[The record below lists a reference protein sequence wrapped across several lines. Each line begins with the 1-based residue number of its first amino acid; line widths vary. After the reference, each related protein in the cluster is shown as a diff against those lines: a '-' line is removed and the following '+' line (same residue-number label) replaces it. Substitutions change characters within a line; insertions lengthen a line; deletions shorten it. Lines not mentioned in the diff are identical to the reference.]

1 MPLEIE
7 SSFESFI
14 IPDGMIVISAECE
27 IVSTNEAGERITGYS
42 ETELIGE
49 KCSKIFVNPNTKQFI
64 LDSLNIGHTY
74 SNLSIDILCKN
85 NTIKN
90 VLASITPVQKG
101 NLNII
106 GVVFV
111 FRDTKE
117 MVALAKQLQDKTTEL
132 INERNKLEAIF
143 NSNIEGTFT
152 IDNDWRI
159 TSFNKSAEKIT
170 GYKKDEAL
178 GRHCWSIFKSN
189 LCQKNCHMIET
200 MEKGTATI
208 GNELAIYTK
217 RNTIK
222 QIRVNSGILLDNK
235 NTKIGAVETFVDI
248 SEIINLS
255 DHITEKYK
263 LSNIIGKNK
272 VMERIFSL
280 CLSVA
285 QTQSS
290 VLITGESGTGKEL
303 VARAIHLNSSN
314 KNSPFI
320 AINCSAFAETLI
332 ESELFG
338 HEVGA
343 FTGAVKPKIGRFEL
357 ANGGTLFLD
366 EIADISPTVQ
376 VKLLRVLETR
386 QFERVGGNK
395 TINLNARIIAATN
408 KNLQAEIEKGNFR
421 EDLYFRI
428 NVMNIHLPP
437 LRDRI
442 EDLPLLIEHFL
453 KAFNKKFNKS
463 IDGISSLAY
472 KYFTKYYWPGNI
484 RELENVLE
492 HCFILCPGKM
502 IMPEHLPERIAF
514 FESDVKQSP
523 QLLQLKS
530 ETDLIIETLKK
541 NNFNKL
547 RTAEELGIHPTTL
560 WRKIKKLK
568 INY

>member
-1 MPLEIE
+1 MPLEID
-7 SSFESFI
+7 SKYESFI
-14 IPDGMIVISAECE
+14 IPDGIIVLSKECE
-27 IVSTNEAGERITGYS
+27 VVSTNEAVERISGYP
-42 ETELIGE
+42 ENELIGK
-49 KCSKIFVNPNTKQFI
+49 KCDKIFADSETKRFI
-64 LDSLNIGHTY
+64 LDALNNGQTF
-74 SNLSIDILCKN
+74 SNLTIDIFCKN

-101 NLNII
+101 EVDII

-117 MVALAKQLQDKTTEL
+117 MVALAEQLENKTTEL

-170 GYKKDEAL
+170 GYKKDEAI
-178 GRHCWSIFKSN
+178 GKHCWTIFKSN

-200 MEKGTATI
+200 MTKGTATI

-217 RNTIK
+217 KNTIK

-263 LSNIIGKNK
+263 LANIIGKSK

-303 VARAIHLNSSN
+303 VARAIHLNSNN
-314 KNSPFI
+314 KNAPFI
-320 AINCSAFAETLI
+320 AVNCSAFAETLI

-343 FTGAVKPKIGRFEL
+343 FTGAVKSKIGRFEM

-366 EIADISPTVQ
+366 EVADISPAVQ
-376 VKLLRVLETR
+376 VKLLRVLETK

-395 TINLNARIIAATN
+395 PINLNARIIAATN
-408 KNLQAEIEKGNFR
+408 KNLQSEIEKGNFR

-428 NVMNIHLPP
+428 NVMNIHLPS
-437 LRDRI
+437 LRERI

-453 KAFNKKFNKS
+453 RTFNKKFNKS
-463 IDGISSLAY
+463 IEGISSLAY
-472 KYFTKYYWPGNI
+472 KYFITYTWPGNI

-502 IMPEHLPERIAF
+502 IMPEHLPERLTLEF
-514 FESDVKQSP
+514 K
-523 QLLQLKS
+523 
-530 ETDLIIETLKK
+530 ETVHAK
-541 NNFNKL
+541 NNILSDSEITIISEALKRNGNNKTK
-547 RTAEELGIHPTTL
+547 TANELGIHLTTL
-560 WRKIKKLK
+560 WRKMKKYN
-568 INY
+568 IF